1 MQEIQDL
8 KQEIQQIKSD
18 QKDMQRDI
26 RNLETRT
33 TVNEKDI
40 VNINKLLDKISAN
53 TTWILRL
60 IVGGLSQIVKTIGLQ
75 TKYVP
80 LLNLT
85 LGIVLGV
92 LFLDGDIKTNVF
104 QGIVIGLSAS
114 GLFDHTKIMK
124 KDADVK

>member
-60 IVGGLSQIVKTIGLQ
+60 IVGGIIGAAL
-75 TKYVP
+75 TF
-80 LLNLT
+80 LLK
-85 LGIVLGV
+85 GG
-92 LFLDGDIKTNVF
+92 G
-104 QGIVIGLSAS
+104 
-114 GLFDHTKIMK
+114 M
-124 KDADVK
+124 

>member
-1 MQEIQDL
+1 MSFLFCEKGAEPMQEIQDL

-53 TTWILRL
+53 TTWILRIIIGA
-60 IVGGLSQIVKTIGLQ
+60 IV
-75 TKYVP
+75 
-80 LLNLT
+80 
-85 LGIVLGV
+85 
-92 LFLDGDIKTNVF
+92 
-104 QGIVIGLSAS
+104 S
-114 GLFDHTKIMK
+114 GLLGLLMK
-124 KDADVK
+124 GGM

>member
-8 KQEIQQIKSD
+8 KQEILQIKSD

-53 TTWILRL
+53 TTWILRIIIGA
-60 IVGGLSQIVKTIGLQ
+60 IVAGLLGLLMKGGI
-75 TKYVP
+75 
-80 LLNLT
+80 
-85 LGIVLGV
+85 
-92 LFLDGDIKTNVF
+92 
-104 QGIVIGLSAS
+104 
-114 GLFDHTKIMK
+114 
-124 KDADVK
+124 

>member
-8 KQEIQQIKSD
+8 KQEILQIKSD

-53 TTWILRL
+53 TTWILRIIIGA
-60 IVGGLSQIVKTIGLQ
+60 IVAGLLGLLMKGGV
-75 TKYVP
+75 
-80 LLNLT
+80 
-85 LGIVLGV
+85 
-92 LFLDGDIKTNVF
+92 
-104 QGIVIGLSAS
+104 
-114 GLFDHTKIMK
+114 
-124 KDADVK
+124 

>member
-8 KQEIQQIKSD
+8 KQEIQQIKSE

-53 TTWILRL
+53 TTWILRIIIGAIL
-60 IVGGLSQIVKTIGLQ
+60 AGLLGLLMKGG
-75 TKYVP
+75 
-80 LLNLT
+80 
-85 LGIVLGV
+85 
-92 LFLDGDIKTNVF
+92 
-104 QGIVIGLSAS
+104 
-114 GLFDHTKIMK
+114 M
-124 KDADVK
+124 

>member
-8 KQEIQQIKSD
+8 KQEIHQIKSD

-53 TTWILRL
+53 TTWILRIIIGAIVAGLLGLL
-60 IVGGLSQIVKTIGLQ
+60 IKGG
-75 TKYVP
+75 
-80 LLNLT
+80 
-85 LGIVLGV
+85 
-92 LFLDGDIKTNVF
+92 
-104 QGIVIGLSAS
+104 
-114 GLFDHTKIMK
+114 M
-124 KDADVK
+124 

>member
-1 MQEIQDL
+1 MQEKFGDKRQSTESIQQTKQNTAFTTNQSVLIAGFFILRKGAEPMQEIQDL

-60 IVGGLSQIVKTIGLQ
+60 IVGGLIGAAI
-75 TKYVP
+75 TF
-80 LLNLT
+80 LLK
-85 LGIVLGV
+85 GG
-92 LFLDGDIKTNVF
+92 G
-104 QGIVIGLSAS
+104 
-114 GLFDHTKIMK
+114 M
-124 KDADVK
+124 

>member
-1 MQEIQDL
+1 MCVNKRIYILRGAIAPLFILKGAEPMQEIQDL

-53 TTWILRL
+53 TTWILRIIIGA
-60 IVGGLSQIVKTIGLQ
+60 IVAGLLGLLMKGG
-75 TKYVP
+75 
-80 LLNLT
+80 
-85 LGIVLGV
+85 
-92 LFLDGDIKTNVF
+92 
-104 QGIVIGLSAS
+104 
-114 GLFDHTKIMK
+114 M
-124 KDADVK
+124 

>member
-33 TVNEKDI
+33 TVNENDI

-53 TTWILRL
+53 TTWILRIIIGA
-60 IVGGLSQIVKTIGLQ
+60 IVAGLLGLLMKGG
-75 TKYVP
+75 
-80 LLNLT
+80 
-85 LGIVLGV
+85 
-92 LFLDGDIKTNVF
+92 
-104 QGIVIGLSAS
+104 
-114 GLFDHTKIMK
+114 M
-124 KDADVK
+124 

>member
-40 VNINKLLDKISAN
+40 VNINKLLDKINAN
-53 TTWILRL
+53 TTWILRIIIGA
-60 IVGGLSQIVKTIGLQ
+60 IVAGLLGLLMKGG
-75 TKYVP
+75 
-80 LLNLT
+80 
-85 LGIVLGV
+85 
-92 LFLDGDIKTNVF
+92 
-104 QGIVIGLSAS
+104 
-114 GLFDHTKIMK
+114 M
-124 KDADVK
+124 

>member
-1 MQEIQDL
+1 MEGLQDL

-40 VNINKLLDKISAN
+40 VNITKLLDKIGAN

-60 IVGGLSQIVKTIGLQ
+60 IVGGIIGAA
-75 TKYVP
+75 
-80 LLNLT
+80 LT
-85 LGIVLGV
+85 
-92 LFLDGDIKTNVF
+92 FL
-104 QGIVIGLSAS
+104 
-114 GLFDHTKIMK
+114 MK
-124 KDADVK
+124 GGGM